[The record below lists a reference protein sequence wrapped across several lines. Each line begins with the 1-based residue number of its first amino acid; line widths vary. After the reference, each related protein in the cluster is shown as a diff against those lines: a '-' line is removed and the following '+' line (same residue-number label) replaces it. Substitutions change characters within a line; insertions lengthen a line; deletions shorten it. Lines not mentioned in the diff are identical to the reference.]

1 MKEKFTKY
9 RDKVV
14 AEYKKGNV
22 VILTHEGVTTLK
34 IQDLINQPADG
45 ILYDLNRNEEVIL
58 TFIEDIKWV
67 NDYATAKVIRYLK
80 KQIEE
85 YESRRDI
92 MHTENDLDV
101 PF

>member
-1 MKEKFTKY
+1 MKTKFVKY

-14 AEYKKGNV
+14 AEYEKGNV
-22 VILTHEGVTTLK
+22 VILTHEGASILK
-34 IQDLINQPADG
+34 IENLIDQPADG

-58 TFIEDIKWV
+58 TFIDDIKWV

-85 YESRRDI
+85 YESGGNLRK
-92 MHTENDLDV
+92 
-101 PF
+101 

>member
-1 MKEKFTKY
+1 MKNNFTKY

-14 AEYKKGNV
+14 AEYEKGNV
-22 VILTHEGVTTLK
+22 VILAPEGEVILK
-34 IQDLINQPADG
+34 IQDLINQSAEG
-45 ILYDLNRNEEVIL
+45 ILYDLNRSEVVVL

-85 YESRRDI
+85 YEAK
-92 MHTENDLDV
+92 EQ
-101 PF
+101 